1 MKDIHMNSIRT
12 IDRAIDVLQAFSAK
26 STALTIEEISKI
38 SNIPKNTVYRILYT
52 FERRGLVQFDA
63 DALTYHPGLRLLE
76 FSMLKSST
84 LDVRQEAEP
93 FLEELHS
100 LTNETVLM
108 ALPEENE
115 IFYVFK
121 KENENHEGLK
131 VNTLVGVRR
140 PYLYG
145 VLGQAILAF
154 LPEKQIERVLSIPP
168 QPHTQHTVT
177 DAARIRERL
186 KQIKRERVFVQSNE
200 TSLGVTGI
208 SAPVFDMNGNVAA
221 AIAIV
226 GPEVHLHD
234 QLEAMRNLV
243 IETSNKI
250 SSKMG
255 CSMTETIR

>member
-115 IFYVFK
+115 IFLRIQK

-177 DAARIRERL
+177 DAARIGERL
-186 KQIKRERVFVQSNE
+186 KQIKRERVFCSIERNQPRRHRDIRACFRYERQRCGGHCNRRSR
-200 TSLGVTGI
+200 SSSSRSTGGHEK
-208 SAPVFDMNGNVAA
+208 PC
-221 AIAIV
+221 
-226 GPEVHLHD
+226 H
-234 QLEAMRNLV
+234 RNLQ
-243 IETSNKI
+243 
-250 SSKMG
+250 
-255 CSMTETIR
+255 

>member
-115 IFYVFK
+115 IFTY
-121 KENENHEGLK
+121 
-131 VNTLVGVRR
+131 
-140 PYLYG
+140 
-145 VLGQAILAF
+145 
-154 LPEKQIERVLSIPP
+154 S
-168 QPHTQHTVT
+168 
-177 DAARIRERL
+177 
-186 KQIKRERVFVQSNE
+186 KRKRKS
-200 TSLGVTGI
+200 
-208 SAPVFDMNGNVAA
+208 
-221 AIAIV
+221 
-226 GPEVHLHD
+226 
-234 QLEAMRNLV
+234 
-243 IETSNKI
+243 
-250 SSKMG
+250 
-255 CSMTETIR
+255 